1 MSNKQDQD
9 NRRVVGFLGV
19 GLDKE
24 DSHQRVT
31 RTEHF
36 FLIGGSEQTHEGMQD
51 IAIHFN
57 KSLNE
62 SGKPLRETSAEE
74 AIELLREAM
83 GL

>member
-1 MSNKQDQD
+1 MSQDQKK
-9 NRRVVGFLGV
+9 RELMGFVGV
-19 GLDKE
+19 GLDNE
-24 DSHQRVT
+24 EGQHRVT
-31 RTEHF
+31 QSEHF

>member
-1 MSNKQDQD
+1 MSQDQ
-9 NRRVVGFLGV
+9 NKGELMGFLGV
-19 GLDKE
+19 GLDNE
-24 DSHQRVT
+24 DSQQRVT

-36 FLIGGSEQTHEGMQD
+36 FLIGGSEQTHERMQD
-51 IAIHFN
+51 TAIHFN

-62 SGKPLRETSAEE
+62 KGKPLREASAEE